1 MRKKKERNPMNMMN
15 KYVDLEH
22 VVEESGLAST
32 MKSGSLAVLATPQ
45 LAAWMEEAACACLG
59 QADDLGT
66 TPEEQEAM
74 TTVGVKL
81 DLDHLKASPLGAT
94 IKVRATLIKVDG
106 RKLEFWCEA
115 WQGEDLIGQASHKRV
130 MVDAEKFVNKTYG
143 FKQ

>member
-1 MRKKKERNPMNMMN
+1 MMN

>member
-1 MRKKKERNPMNMMN
+1 
-15 KYVDLEH
+15 
-22 VVEESGLAST
+22 

-94 IKVRATLIKVDG
+94 IKVRATLTKVDG

>member
-1 MRKKKERNPMNMMN
+1 MNMMN

-45 LAAWMEEAACACLG
+45 LAAWMEEAACAYLG

-94 IKVRATLIKVDG
+94 IKVRATLTKVDG